1 LAALIGLPLSLLVGT
16 GASYLPDSRLE
27 GLAAGIIVSSILLV
41 AVVVLLVWTRG
52 PRPLRTWLFTLHS
65 FIGLAT
71 GILLAVIVLSG
82 ALLLFRGEIEAWSHD
97 WLRVQRGSQF
107 ASADAWLDAVAKK
120 VDLRSVNRI
129 DIAWPNSA
137 TAPAEVRV
145 SGPGGSSRFHLDPY
159 RAIVLEGELSPWME
173 WVREL
178 HASLHLKRVGSFLA
192 GLTGLGAMWLVISGL
207 IMRKGLFRDWR
218 VLRVDRGMRVFVS
231 DLHMRLAIWLFPFAA
246 LMAFSGM
253 LFAFSDMLSA
263 GPVRILF
270 DGNRTQMYTALGFPQ
285 RVSGTE
291 RAPTPALE
299 SFTRKARNEMP
310 GALIRNVRVIG
321 FGNRNAIVSVYAS
334 RPGDL
339 APKGTS
345 LIMSFR
351 AVTQDVISVSS
362 IDDMGLFQRFR
373 AALDALHIAD
383 FDPPVIR
390 ILYAVA
396 SVALTLLPILGIVIW
411 FLRRRGRRAVNAGK
425 PPDATS

>member
-1 LAALIGLPLSLLVGT
+1 MVSLL
-16 GASYLPDSRLE
+16 A
-27 GLAAGIIVSSILLV
+27 
-41 AVVVLLVWTRG
+41 WTRG
-52 PRPLRTWLFTLHS
+52 PRPLRTWSFTLHS
-65 FIGLAT
+65 FLGLAT

-97 WLRVQRGSQF
+97 WLRVQRGSEI

-120 VDLRSVNRI
+120 VDLRSVNRV

-137 TAPAEVRV
+137 TAPAQVRV
-145 SGPGGSSRFHLDPY
+145 SGPEGSSSFYLDPY
-159 RAIVLEGELSPWME
+159 RAIVLEGELSTWMD

-178 HASLHLKRVGSFLA
+178 HASLHMKRVGSFLA
-192 GLTGLGAMWLVISGL
+192 GLTGLGAMWLIISGL
-207 IMRKGLFRDWR
+207 LMRRGLFRDWR
-218 VLRVDRGMRVFVS
+218 VLRIDKGSRVFAS
-231 DLHMRLAIWLFPFAA
+231 DLHMRFAIWMIPFVA

-270 DGNRTQMYTALGFPQ
+270 DGSRTQMYTALGYPQ

-291 RAPTPALE
+291 RAPMPALE
-299 SFTRKARNEMP
+299 LFTRKAETEMP

-321 FGNRNAIVSVYAS
+321 FGSRNAIVSVYAS

-351 AVTQDVISVSS
+351 AVTRDVISVRSIWAGSS
-362 IDDMGLFQRFR
+362 VSAPHWTLCISPTSIRPSFELFTPWR
-373 AALDALHIAD
+373 A
-383 FDPPVIR
+383 
-390 ILYAVA
+390 
-396 SVALTLLPILGIVIW
+396 SC
-411 FLRRRGRRAVNAGK
+411 
-425 PPDATS
+425 